1 MRCMAQSGVFGFSGR
16 LEPEKIRGTPLCM
29 ASYKWLF
36 HASRYPVKPS
46 DTAHKF
52 DAETHDHI
60 AVVRKNKF
68 FIVPLAD
75 STGREL
81 SAAELE
87 LQFNRIIAAA
97 GEKPDPHPVGA
108 LSGDNR
114 DLWAD
119 ARQALLAASP
129 DGRNEEL
136 LRKIESAMIVLSLD
150 DTKPVTREDVSWRSW
165 VGDGRNRFY
174 DKHQCEWLECPGSSP

>member
-1 MRCMAQSGVFGFSGR
+1 
-16 LEPEKIRGTPLCM
+16 M

-36 HASRYPVKPS
+36 HSSRYPVKPS
-46 DTAHKF
+46 DSAQKF
-52 DAETHDHI
+52 DPKAHNHL
-60 AVVRKNKF
+60 AVIRKNKF

-87 LQFNRIIAAA
+87 FQFNRIIAAA
-97 GEKPDPHPVGA
+97 GEQPDPHPVGA
-108 LSGDNR
+108 LTGDNR

-119 ARQALLAASP
+119 ARQTLLAASP

-150 DTKPVTREDVSWRSW
+150 DTKPVTREDVSWGTW

-174 DKHQCEWLECPGSSP
+174 DKHQCQLTNKLISLSAPH

>member
-1 MRCMAQSGVFGFSGR
+1 
-16 LEPEKIRGTPLCM
+16 M

-36 HASRYPVKPS
+36 HGCRYPVKSS

-52 DAETHDHI
+52 DPNAHNHI
-60 AVVRKNKF
+60 AVIRKNKF

-75 STGREL
+75 AAGREY

-87 LQFNRIIAAA
+87 IQFNRIIAVA
-97 GEKPDPHPVGA
+97 GSAPDPHPIGA
-108 LSGDNR
+108 LTGDNR

-119 ARQALLAASP
+119 ARAALLAASP
-129 DGRNEEL
+129 DGKNEQL
-136 LRKIESAMIVLSLD
+136 LKKIESSMIVVALD
-150 DTKPVTREDVSWRSW
+150 DTKPVTREDISWGTW

-174 DKHQCEWLECPGSSP
+174 DKHQRESHLSYESMP